1 MWDKIPE
8 SLLSSWLSMSVCY
21 IPIPAEIYLCLF
33 GENAMKFTIDRA
45 ALLRSLNHVQSVVER
60 RNTIPILSNVL
71 LKAEDGTLTM
81 STTDMDLEI
90 HDSVAAEV
98 ATPGA
103 TTAPAHTLHDI
114 VRKLPDGEAVE
125 LDLADGGNIMTV
137 KAGRS
142 NFRLSCLPVAD
153 FPEIG
158 NQEFSINFSLPANEL
173 RSLIDRTKFAM
184 STEETRYY
192 LNGIYI
198 HEAESEGVQV
208 LRAVATDGHRLAR
221 FEMPLPEGATGMPGV
236 IVPRKTIG
244 ELRKLVE
251 DAADTIQISLSES
264 KVRFAFDHIIL
275 TSKLIDGTFPNY
287 EQVIPKGNDKV
298 VEVNAK
304 LLSGAVDRV
313 STISDGKSRAVKI
326 ALAGNTMT
334 LSANSPEAGSATED
348 LEIHGNDN
356 MEIGFN
362 ARYLLDITSQIE
374 SDGCR
379 LTLADAASPT
389 IIQDPSDS
397 SALYVLMPLRV

>member
-1 MWDKIPE
+1 
-8 SLLSSWLSMSVCY
+8 
-21 IPIPAEIYLCLF
+21 
-33 GENAMKFTIDRA
+33 MKFTIDRA

-71 LKAEDGTLTM
+71 LKADDGTLTM

-90 HDSVAAEV
+90 HESVAAEIDV
-98 ATPGA
+98 AGS
-103 TTAPAHTLHDI
+103 TTVPAHTLHDI
-114 VRKLPDGEAVE
+114 VRKLPDGEGVVLE
-125 LDLADGGNIMTV
+125 MGDGGNVMTV
-137 KAGRS
+137 KTGRS

-153 FPEIG
+153 FPEIS
-158 NQEFSINFSLPANEL
+158 NADFSTSFAIPAAEL
-173 RSLIDRTKFAM
+173 RALIDRTKFAM

-192 LNGIYI
+192 LNGIYM
-198 HEAESEGVQV
+198 HEADNDGVKV
-208 LRAVATDGHRLAR
+208 LRAVATDGHRLAL
-221 FEMPLPEGATGMPGV
+221 FDMPLPEGATGMPGV
-236 IVPRKTIG
+236 IVPRKTVG
-244 ELRKLVE
+244 ELRKLLE
-251 DAADTIQISLSES
+251 EAADTIQVSLSES
-264 KVRFAFDHIIL
+264 KMRFAFDHIIL

-287 EQVIPKGNDKV
+287 EQVIPKGNDKM
-298 VEVNAK
+298 VEVNPK
-304 LLSGAVDRV
+304 IFSGAIDRV

-374 SDGCR
+374 GDGCR
-379 LTLADAASPT
+379 LTLADPASPT
-389 IIQDPSDS
+389 IIQDTSDS

>member
-1 MWDKIPE
+1 
-8 SLLSSWLSMSVCY
+8 
-21 IPIPAEIYLCLF
+21 
-33 GENAMKFTIDRA
+33 MKFTIDRA

-71 LKAEDGTLTM
+71 LKAEGGTLTM

-90 HDSVAAEV
+90 HESVAAEI

-103 TTAPAHTLHDI
+103 TTTPAHTLHDI

-158 NQEFSINFSLPANEL
+158 NQEFSFNFSLPANEL

-192 LNGIYI
+192 LNGIYV

-221 FEMPLPEGATGMPGV
+221 FEMPLPEGASGMPGV
-236 IVPRKTIG
+236 IIPRKTIG

-287 EQVIPKGNDKV
+287 EQVIPQGNDKV

-334 LSANSPEAGSATED
+334 LSANSPDAGSATED
-348 LEIHGNDN
+348 LEVHGNDN

-374 SDGCR
+374 SEGCR